1 MLDYR
6 GVRLQRCWITEVLD
20 YRGVGLQRCWITEV
34 LDYRGSLYKG
44 PDHRG
49 GVIFWDYART
59 FNIT

>member
-1 MLDYR
+1 MFLSTVKHGDCPLEYGQTR
-6 GVRLQRCWITEVLD
+6 EN
-20 YRGVGLQRCWITEV
+20 VGLQRCWITEV